1 MVICD
6 GKLITLV
13 YLMSE
18 LRKAS
23 NGAKKR
29 FNRYFYRCAVNQIK
43 KYWNQKDSSI
53 LQSWESGN
61 QEANTVFY
69 SSVF

>member
-1 MVICD
+1 
-6 GKLITLV
+6 
-13 YLMSE
+13 MSE
-18 LRKAS
+18 LREAS

-43 KYWNQKDSSI
+43 KILKPKIEVEDSNI
-53 LQSWESGN
+53 LRSWKSGN
-61 QEANTVFY
+61 KEANTVFY